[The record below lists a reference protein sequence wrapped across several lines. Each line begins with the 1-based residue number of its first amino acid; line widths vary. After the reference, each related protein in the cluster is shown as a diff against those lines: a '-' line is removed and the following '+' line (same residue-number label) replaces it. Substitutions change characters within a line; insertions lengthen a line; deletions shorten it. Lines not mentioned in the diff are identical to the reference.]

1 VDAEVIR
8 LGAGHEVDV
17 VVVGT
22 GVGGVVAALAAK
34 AQGLDPLLVEKSEF
48 IGGTSSWSG
57 GALWAP
63 DSPVMRRCGVDDS
76 VEDGVRYLEAVVGD
90 VGPSTTSARKR
101 AFVESARRVIEFLET
116 QGVTFV
122 YSDGTSDYYPEAP
135 GGLARGRTHHAEIFD
150 TRRLGEWEPW
160 FRPQKGGISQQIV
173 MRSLAEAPPMT
184 IATRT
189 VAAGRV
195 ATRVVGRTLAAR
207 VTGRHLVGMGQAL
220 MAQVLHAA
228 RNAGV
233 LIWRRSPVT
242 GLLVEGGRVVGV
254 AVERETGRV
263 EVRARCGVLLCAG
276 GFARNESLRKEGGRE
291 PVTPAWSAVIEED
304 TGDLIVA
311 ARAQGAATALMDE
324 AIWTPMS
331 VPPDGVPVPHLWE
344 RSLPGSIL
352 VDSSGA
358 RFCNEAQSY
367 MAIGQRMFERHRTV
381 PAIPAWLVLDARH
394 RRRYPLGAAPPRMNP
409 PSWLR
414 SGYLK
419 RASTLEGLAGACGI
433 DSDGLRRT
441 VERFNA
447 MAVAGVDTDFH
458 RGDSLH
464 DRVFSD
470 PTAGA
475 NPCLGPLD
483 HPPFYAVAMYP
494 GDVSTCGGLVTDEH
508 ARVLREN
515 GTPIDGLYAAGC
527 TAAAVTGRVYPA
539 AGCSIASAATFGYLA
554 VRRMTGA
561 ALARR

>member
-1 VDAEVIR
+1 MVRVGAE
-8 LGAGHEVDV
+8 HDVDV
-17 VVVGT
+17 VIVGT

-63 DSPVMRRCGVDDS
+63 DSPVMRRRGVDDS
-76 VEDGVRYLEAVVGD
+76 VEDGLRYLKAVVGD
-90 VGPSTTSARKR
+90 AGPSTTPARRR
-101 AFVESARRVIEFLET
+101 AYVEQARRVVEFLEG

-135 GGLARGRTHHAEIFD
+135 GGQARGRTHHAEIFD

-189 VAAGRV
+189 VPAARV
-195 ATRVVGRTLAAR
+195 AVRVVGRTLGAK

-233 LIWRRSPVT
+233 RIWRRSPVT
-242 GLLVEGGRVVGV
+242 DLVVERGRVAGV
-254 AVERETGRV
+254 VVERETGRV
-263 EVRARCGVLLCAG
+263 EVRARYGVLLCAG
-276 GFARNESLRKEGGRE
+276 GFARNEALRKEGGRE
-291 PVTPAWSAVIEED
+291 PATGEWSAVIEED

-311 ARAQGAATALMDE
+311 ARALGAATALMDE

-331 VPPDGVPVPHLWE
+331 LPPDGVPVPHLWE

-358 RFCNEAQSY
+358 RFCNEAESY
-367 MAIGQRMFERHRTV
+367 MAVGQRMYERHRTV
-381 PAIPAWLVLDARH
+381 AAIPTWLVIDARH
-394 RRRYPLGAAPPRMNP
+394 RRRYPLGVAPPGFTP
-409 PSWLR
+409 PAWLR
-414 SGYLK
+414 SGYVK
-419 RASTLEGLAGACGI
+419 RTGTLDGLAAACGI
-433 DSDGLRRT
+433 DSAGLRRT
-441 VERFNA
+441 VERFNV
-447 MAVAGVDTDFH
+447 MAAWGVDEDFH
-458 RGDSLH
+458 RGDSHH

-470 PTAGA
+470 PTVRP
-475 NPCLGPLD
+475 NPCLGPVD
-483 HPPFYAVAMYP
+483 RPPFYAVAMYP
-494 GDVSTCGGLVTDEH
+494 GDVSTCGGLVADEH
-508 ARVLREN
+508 ARVLRED
-515 GTPIDGLYAAGC
+515 GSVIDGLYAAGC
-527 TAAAVTGRVYPA
+527 TAASVTGRVYPA
-539 AGCSIASAATFGYLA
+539 AGCSIGSSATFAYIA
-554 VRRMTGA
+554 VQHMAEPQRCP
-561 ALARR
+561 